1 MSILEERNQLDQ
13 LDEQLVKTFVNRM
26 EKVAAIAEEKKKENA
41 AIKDPARERE
51 VLHHVTGYGPPELE
65 TYIKTLYQT
74 VFSLSRTYQKSLHS
88 QKSPLEKKIREA
100 MLGAGTGLPRKAVV
114 ACQGV
119 EGSYSQLAATR
130 LFSIPSILY
139 FNQFENVFQAVN
151 KGLCQYGVLPIE
163 NSTSGSVPQV
173 YDLMKEYDF
182 HIVKGLRLKVQ
193 HHLFAKPGTSLGD
206 IREIWSHPQALDQCS
221 AFLKALPGVEVKV
234 CENTALAAK
243 MVAESG
249 QEGWAAIA
257 SSHCGSLYGLIPL
270 KKGVENH
277 GNNYTRFIC
286 ISKSLEIFGDGDKIS
301 LMLSVPHEPGAL
313 FDLLSKFAALGINVS
328 KIESRPI
335 PGTDFEFMFYFD
347 LEASQGEESVLH
359 LMGDLEQTLENFQ
372 FLGWYGE

>member
-13 LDEQLVKTFVNRM
+13 LDEQMAKTFVKRM
-26 EKVAAIAEEKKKENA
+26 EKVAIIAEEKKKGNT

-249 QEGWAAIA
+249 QEGLAAIA

>member
-1 MSILEERNQLDQ
+1 MSISEERNQLDQ

>member
-13 LDEQLVKTFVNRM
+13 LDEQMAKTFVKRM
-26 EKVAAIAEEKKKENA
+26 EKVAIIAEEKKKGNT

-51 VLHHVTGYGPPELE
+51 VLHHVTGYGPPQLE

-249 QEGWAAIA
+249 QEGLAAIA

-313 FDLLSKFAALGINVS
+313 FDLLSKFAALGVNVS

-347 LEASQGEESVLH
+347 LEASQGEESVIH
-359 LMGDLEQTLENFQ
+359 LMGDLEQTLEHFQ

>member
-51 VLHHVTGYGPPELE
+51 VLHHVTGYGPPQLE

-88 QKSPLEKKIREA
+88 QESPLEKKIREA
-100 MLGAGTGLPRKAVV
+100 MLGAGSGLPRKAVV

-173 YDLMKEYDF
+173 YDLMKQYDF

-206 IREIWSHPQALDQCS
+206 IREIWSHPQALDQCA

-249 QEGWAAIA
+249 QEGLAAIA
-257 SSHCGSLYGLIPL
+257 SSHCGGLYGLIPL

-313 FDLLSKFAALGINVS
+313 FDLLSKFAALGVNVS

-347 LEASQGEESVLH
+347 LEASQGEESVIH
-359 LMGDLEQTLENFQ
+359 LMGDLEQTLEHFQ

>member
-13 LDEQLVKTFVNRM
+13 LDEQMAKTFVKRM
-26 EKVAAIAEEKKKENA
+26 EKVAIIAEEKKKGNT

-249 QEGWAAIA
+249 QEGLAAIA

-313 FDLLSKFAALGINVS
+313 FDLLSKFAALGVNVS

>member
-1 MSILEERNQLDQ
+1 MSISEERNQLDQ

-249 QEGWAAIA
+249 QEGLAAIA